1 MELERGNKEVRD
13 PIFLELLFISFWHL
27 NCFEINMDFLKI
39 LINQDKD
46 TYKFYCVL
54 FTLSK

>member
-39 LINQDKD
+39 LIN
-46 TYKFYCVL
+46 
-54 FTLSK
+54 